1 MDVIY
6 NAIDVSKHQGKINW
20 EAVKN
25 AGVTHAMLR
34 GVRAVQ
40 EPG

>member
-20 EAVKN
+20 DAVKN
-25 AGVTHAMLR
+25 AGVTQRSIAAALPHSS
-34 GVRAVQ
+34 
-40 EPG
+40 